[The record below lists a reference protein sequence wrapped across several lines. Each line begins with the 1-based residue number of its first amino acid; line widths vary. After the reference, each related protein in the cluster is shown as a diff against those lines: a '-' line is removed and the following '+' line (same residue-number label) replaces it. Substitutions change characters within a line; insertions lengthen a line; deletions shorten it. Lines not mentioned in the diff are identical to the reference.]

1 MAERLYQLQFGEN
14 FKPAIAQDVTPD
26 GFKGFR
32 FVGRRSE
39 FGSPSGGLGRFVR
52 EVRERVQ
59 VTMPAVAARYLMD
72 NIYTPF
78 DKFDQEELWVLLL
91 NNKNWITHE
100 AMVYRG
106 TINTMYVREAE
117 LLKEAVRINAPALI
131 LSHCHPSTDPNP
143 SPEDVQVTART
154 YQAAGLLGLEL
165 LDRAP

>member
-1 MAERLYQLQFGEN
+1 
-14 FKPAIAQDVTPD
+14 
-26 GFKGFR
+26 
-32 FVGRRSE
+32 
-39 FGSPSGGLGRFVR
+39 
-52 EVRERVQ
+52 
-59 VTMPAVAARYLMD
+59 MPAVAARYLME

-117 LLKEAVRINAPALI
+117 LLKEAVRVNAPALI
-131 LSHCHPSTDPNP
+131 LSHCHPSTDPEP

-154 YQAAGLLGLEL
+154 HQAAQMLGLEL
-165 LDRAP
+165 LDHIIVGGQDRWVSLKERGLGFDVELGTSLGR